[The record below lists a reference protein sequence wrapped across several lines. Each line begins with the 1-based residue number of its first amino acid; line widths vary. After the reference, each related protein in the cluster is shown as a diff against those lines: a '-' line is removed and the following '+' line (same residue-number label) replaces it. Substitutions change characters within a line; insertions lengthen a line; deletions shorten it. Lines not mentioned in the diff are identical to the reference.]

1 MKKTVFTGS
10 AVAIITPMY
19 ADGSVN
25 YDSLEKI
32 IEFQLSNGTDAIVSC
47 GTTGESAVLDHKEH
61 CDVISFTLE
70 KVGGRVPVIA
80 GTGSNDTKYAIELTK
95 TAEQL
100 GADAVLSVTPY
111 YNKSSQQG
119 LVKHITAIA
128 ESTSLPIILYNVPSR
143 TGCNIQ
149 LSTYKELAKLDNIVA
164 AKEASGDV
172 GYAAQILSECGDSL
186 AVYSGNDDLTV
197 PLMSIGGKGVISVF
211 ANVMPKEM
219 HEITSLMLKGETQKA
234 SQLHLHYLKLMNML
248 FCDVNPIPVK
258 EAMNMMGFDCGECRL
273 PLCSMT
279 QSNHSKLQA
288 VLEEYGLIGSV
299 C

>member
-10 AVAIITPMY
+10 AVAIITPMKS
-19 ADGSVN
+19 DGCVN
-25 YDSLEKI
+25 YDALEKI
-32 IEFQLSNGTDAIVSC
+32 IEFQIENGTDAIVSC

-80 GTGSNDTKYAIELTK
+80 GTGSNDTRYAVELTK

-100 GADAVLSVTPY
+100 GADAILSVTPY

-119 LVKHITAIA
+119 LVKHFTAIA
-128 ESTSLPIILYNVPSR
+128 ECTSLPIILYNVPSR
-143 TGCNIQ
+143 TGCNIR
-149 LSTYKELAKLDNIVA
+149 LNTYKELSKIENIVA

-172 GYAAQILSECGDSL
+172 SYAAQILAECGDDL
-186 AVYSGNDDLTV
+186 TIYSGNDDLTV
-197 PLMSIGGKGVISVF
+197 PLMSLGGKGVISVF

-219 HEITSLMLKGETQKA
+219 HEITSLMLNGETDKA
-234 SQLHLHYLKLMNML
+234 AKLHLKYLKLMNML

-258 EAMNMMGFDCGECRL
+258 EAMNMIGFDCGECRL

-279 QSNHSKLQA
+279 QENHQALKA
-288 VLEEYGLIGSV
+288 VLEEYGLV
-299 C
+299 K